1 VATIAFDSSD
11 ERPAKPPI
19 SAHPAFPAIVA
30 LWFAALLGL
39 GSLVLPPIL
48 LERFATATGLASLVP
63 AFAPPLGF
71 TARALLALAAALVGV
86 GLGLS
91 IARRVARGNMPQPEN
106 RAAKLTKR
114 PISVHDELGG
124 EGVINGHGL
133 PINRRRAL
141 AISEDERPSDFLYVA
156 PLPGEDPLAMREPGE
171 EPAAAAAIEEEPL
184 ELSEIASEA
193 VPEDFAET
201 AAAEEEDE
209 MTDKQEFQPVSPFAT
224 FDEPEPDVVEELD
237 ARKNAAGPRGLEP
250 LPFSAPSLAR
260 RAPRPSLEVTMALPE
275 PQPRQE
281 FVRSPEPVAFEP
293 APAPDPEPEAEPLRS
308 DWQTAPT
315 ESLGL
320 VQLVQR
326 LGATIEKRREW
337 VAAGAAAAA
346 SASAPAPLSGVE
358 AAPAEEA
365 AEGLAA
371 FFGSAATVPD
381 MAGGA
386 EEEADARF
394 AQAEPIAEEAPAAR
408 PAFLRGVADDDDD
421 ADDDDE
427 LPDFSLPLGR
437 AASAQLAEDEPT
449 DEGGEDETDEPAEN
463 DGFTSL
469 LDMRNP
475 FEAAAPEFVRI
486 EEPEPDADDAE
497 PAVVFPSAAAAQP
510 VAEFGSAPPS
520 RRFDP
525 PGKAAPSFGASQS
538 APADADAA
546 LRAALA
552 TLQRMSGAA

>member
-1 VATIAFDSSD
+1 MATIAYDSSD

-48 LERFATATGLASLVP
+48 LERFAVATGLASLVP

-71 TARALLALAAALVGV
+71 TARSLLALAAALGGV

-91 IARRVARGNMPQPEN
+91 IARRVARGHMPQPES

-156 PLPGEDPLAMREPGE
+156 PLPGEDPFATPEPGE
-171 EPAAAAAIEEEPL
+171 EPATAAAIEEEPL

-193 VPEDFAET
+193 GPEDFAEP

-224 FDEPEPDVVEELD
+224 FDELEPEVVEELD

-260 RAPRPSLEVTMALPE
+260 RAPRRSLEVTMALPE

-293 APAPDPEPEAEPLRS
+293 EPAPEPEPKVEPLRS

-337 VAAGAAAAA
+337 VAAGAAAAP
-346 SASAPAPLSGVE
+346 SAPAPAPLSGVE

-371 FFGSAATVPD
+371 FFGSAATLPD
-381 MAGGA
+381 MAAGA
-386 EEEADARF
+386 DEGPAAEF
-394 AQAEPIAEEAPAAR
+394 AQSAPIAEEAPAPP
-408 PAFLRGVADDDDD
+408 PALLRGIADEDDDG
-421 ADDDDE
+421 DDE

-437 AASAQLAEDEPT
+437 AAPAPLAEDEPT
-449 DEGGEDETDEPAEN
+449 DVGGEDETDEPAED

-486 EEPEPDADDAE
+486 EEPELDDAE
-497 PAVVFPSAAAAQP
+497 PAVVFPSAAAAEA

-525 PGKAAPSFGASQS
+525 PGKAAPSLGASQS
-538 APADADAA
+538 APGDADAA

>member
-1 VATIAFDSSD
+1 MATIAYDSPD

-48 LERFATATGLASLVP
+48 LERFAAATGLASLAP

-91 IARRVARGNMPQPEN
+91 IARRVARGPMPERED
-106 RAAKLTKR
+106 RAAKLTAGLRR

-156 PLPGEDPLAMREPGE
+156 PLPGEDPFATPEPGQQ
-171 EPAAAAAIEEEPL
+171 PDTAIAEEPL

-193 VPEDFAET
+193 ASEDFAEV

-209 MTDKQEFQPVSPFAT
+209 MTDKHEFQPVSPFAT
-224 FDEPEPDVVEELD
+224 FDGPEPEIVEELD

-260 RAPRPSLEVTMALPE
+260 RAPRQSLEVTMALPE

-281 FVRSPEPVAFEP
+281 FVRSPEPAAFEP
-293 APAPDPEPEAEPLRS
+293 EPAPEPEAEAEPPRS

-337 VAAGAAAAA
+337 VAASAAAAR
-346 SASAPAPLSGVE
+346 SAPAPAPLNGVE

-371 FFGSAATVPD
+371 FFGSAATLPN
-381 MAGGA
+381 MAAGA
-386 EEEADARF
+386 DEDPAAEL
-394 AQAEPIAEEAPAAR
+394 AQSEPAAEEAPAPR
-408 PAFLRGVADDDDD
+408 PAFLRGVADEDDDV
-421 ADDDDE
+421 DDE

-437 AASAQLAEDEPT
+437 AAPTQLAEDEPT
-449 DEGGEDETDEPAEN
+449 DEGGEDETDQPAAD

-475 FEAAAPEFVRI
+475 FEAATPEFVRI
-486 EEPEPDADDAE
+486 EEPEPGADDAE

-510 VAEFGSAPPS
+510 IAEFGSAPPS

-525 PGKAAPSFGASQS
+525 PGKAARSFGTSHS
-538 APADADAA
+538 APGDADAA